1 MNWIS
6 SFELLVIHEKVIEE
20 TGGNKGVL
28 NFSNLKASASRPFAA
43 FGEQELFPD
52 LMAKVAAQIHA
63 ISSYHPFVDGN
74 KRTALV
80 AADVCLRLNGY
91 RLTDA
96 DDVESFFWSIAR
108 GEKSVED
115 ISTWVTSQTKNFASR
130 HIKPLLTGGK
140 NDA

>member
-6 SFELLVIHEKVIEE
+6 SFELLVIHEKVIDE

-28 NFSNLKASASRPFAA
+28 NFGNLKASVSRPFAA
-43 FGEQELFPD
+43 FGDQELFPD
-52 LMAKVAAQIHA
+52 LTAKVAAQIHA

-91 RLTDA
+91 RLTNSA
-96 DDVESFFWSIAR
+96 DVEPFFWSIAR
-108 GEKSVED
+108 GERSAED
-115 ISTWVTSQTKNFASR
+115 IETWLKNQAKNCIAADQTITDRRKE
-130 HIKPLLTGGK
+130 
-140 NDA
+140 

>member
-6 SFELLVIHEKVIEE
+6 SFELLLIHEKVIAE

-28 NFSNLKASASRPFAA
+28 NFGNLKAAVSRPFAA
-43 FGEQELFPD
+43 FGNQELFPS
-52 LMAKVAAQIHA
+52 LTARIAAQIHA

-91 RLTDA
+91 RLAASEDI
-96 DDVESFFWSIAR
+96 ESFFWNIAR
-108 GEKSVED
+108 GEQEVED
-115 ISTWVTSQTKNFASR
+115 VELWVKKQG
-130 HIKPLLTGGK
+130 KPLLPLQQ
-140 NDA
+140 

>member
-6 SFELLVIHEKVIEE
+6 SFELLVIHEKVIAE

-28 NFSNLKASASRPFAA
+28 NFGNLKACVSRPFAA
-43 FGEQELFPD
+43 FGDHELFPD
-52 LMAKVAAQIHA
+52 LTAKVAAQIHA

-91 RLTDA
+91 RLA
-96 DDVESFFWSIAR
+96 NSDDLESFFWSIAR
-108 GEKSVED
+108 GEQPVED
-115 ISTWVTSQTKNFASR
+115 IESWVKNQA
-130 HIKPLLTGGK
+130 KPLINRKRL
-140 NDA
+140 

>member
-6 SFELLVIHEKVIEE
+6 SFELLMIHEKVIEE

-28 NFSNLKASASRPFAA
+28 NFGNLKASVSRPFAA
-43 FGEQELFPD
+43 FGVQELFPD
-52 LMAKVAAQIHA
+52 LTAKVAAQIHA

-91 RLTDA
+91 RLTNS
-96 DDVESFFWSIAR
+96 DDVEPFFWSIAR
-108 GEKSVED
+108 GEQSVED
-115 ISTWVTSQTKNFASR
+115 IETRLKNQAR
-130 HIKPLLTGGK
+130 PLINLNRT
-140 NDA
+140 